1 MNTKAP
7 ASLAFI
13 LLVLGGCSKSAVS
26 IRLDAIDSLVVV
38 EKYDSAY
45 HEVLKMKPPFDKA
58 SDLAHYQLLL
68 TQTSYLTNHRSMSVW
83 RRNSR
88 AFRLARLFTLY

>member
-26 IRLDAIDSLVVV
+26 IRLDAIDSLVVA

-45 HEVLKMKPPFDKA
+45 H
-58 SDLAHYQLLL
+58 
-68 TQTSYLTNHRSMSVW
+68 
-83 RRNSR
+83 
-88 AFRLARLFTLY
+88 